1 MAETRL
7 HRSKRAVYTPVR
19 ERYDNSVML
28 VADTSLK
35 VAKAIFES
43 YRNMGPQRRS
53 AIGIE
58 LSDNTRD
65 IAYNAYKSAN
75 PTLSRE
81 ELQIRFL
88 ERVLGWK
95 LPQQLKGSKTDRGS

>member
-1 MAETRL
+1 
-7 HRSKRAVYTPVR
+7 
-19 ERYDNSVML
+19 
-28 VADTSLK
+28 
-35 VAKAIFES
+35 
-43 YRNMGPQRRS
+43 MGPQRRS
-53 AIGIE
+53 TIGIE